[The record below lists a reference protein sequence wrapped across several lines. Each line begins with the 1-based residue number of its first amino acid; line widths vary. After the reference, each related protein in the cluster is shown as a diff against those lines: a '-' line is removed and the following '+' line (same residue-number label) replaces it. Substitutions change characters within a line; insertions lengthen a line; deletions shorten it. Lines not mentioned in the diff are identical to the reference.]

1 MAASVTAAAR
11 DLLQGAV
18 CAQAEKDGWVRPL
31 RFTEEQLKALGS
43 CRAWHPGL
51 YHQMALCT
59 AGVCLA
65 FETDSSWVDLEVSF
79 DRLPRGS
86 ASVIRDAQHYEGR
99 ERQLYDG
106 VSAEVD
112 GARLKVREPDE
123 TDVARFVLDNAQGA
137 ADLGMQ
143 RLFAVEAQ
151 AHTVKIWLPCLRGCT
166 VRSVC
171 GDGTY
176 IRPVAPKG
184 ALLVLGD
191 SISQGFISLDPGLAW
206 PSLVAQRLK
215 LELVNQGVGGQ
226 VFQPG
231 SLVGLKDAVAPAKIV
246 VELGVNYRF
255 EPCQALR
262 VQAEI
267 QTFLYEVAS
276 AWPTVPTWVVTPM
289 PHTQNVWPDH
299 PRSCFD
305 QVEDMIRAC
314 SSRHGNFRLVDG
326 AQLLDSHDLL
336 GLLIDGSDHPGT
348 KGHAQIAKRLL
359 AAMKEKA

>member
-1 MAASVTAAAR
+1 MTANVSVPAR
-11 DLLQGAV
+11 DLLWGAV
-18 CAQAEKDGWVRPL
+18 CADAEKDGWTRPS
-31 RFTEEQLKALGS
+31 RFTKEQVKALGS

-51 YHQMALCT
+51 YRQMAACT
-59 AGVCLA
+59 AGTCLA

-79 DRLPRGS
+79 DRLPRDS
-86 ASVIRDAQHYEGR
+86 AFMIDAAKKYEGR

-106 VSAEVD
+106 VSADVD
-112 GARLKVREPDE
+112 GAHLKVREPDE
-123 TDVARFVLDNAQGA
+123 NDVAHFILDNAQGA

-151 AHTVKIWLPCLRGCT
+151 AHTVKIWLPCLRGCA
-166 VRSVC
+166 VRALT
-171 GDGTY
+171 GDGSY
-176 IRPVAPKG
+176 IRPLPQQG
-184 ALLVLGD
+184 ELLVLGD
-191 SISQGFISLDPGLAW
+191 SIAQGFISLDPGLTW
-206 PSLVAQRLK
+206 PVLLANKNK

-231 SLVGLKDAVAPAKIV
+231 SLVGLKDAVTPAKIV

-267 QTFLYEVAS
+267 QTYLYEVAS
-276 AWPTVPTWVVTPM
+276 AWPGVPTWVITPM
-289 PHTQNVWPDH
+289 PHTENVWPSH

-305 QVEDMIRAC
+305 QVEDMIRTC
-314 SSRHGNFRLVDG
+314 SSRHGHFRLVDG
-326 AQLLDSHDLL
+326 SQLLDTKDLL

-348 KGHAQIAKRLL
+348 KGHAQIAKRLN